1 MATSYGA
8 ASNFTAQF
16 TGPYSSQ
23 ASAKVTEVTLY
34 QRNWKEAVSPYT
46 QDITVEGVSANSV
59 VDLAAGAETLA
70 VLTESRSMV
79 YLENDGGAIRAVAVG
94 GKPTADLRVQVI
106 IQEGIV
112 V

>member
-16 TGPYSSQ
+16 SGPYSGQ
-23 ASAKVTEVTLY
+23 AGVKITELTLY

-70 VLTESRSMV
+70 VLEKSRSV
-79 YLENDGGAIRAVAVG
+79 VHLENDGGTIRAVAVG
-94 GKPTADLRVQVI
+94 GKPRADLHVQVI
-106 IQEGIV
+106 IQEGV
-112 V
+112 VV